1 MGCFATRKL
10 AGGDPAAC
18 LLNDASG
25 VDADISNQPGQC
37 CIHTHKQSATQTR
50 TWPRR
55 CGGTTWNSYERHTG
69 GRGNTNV
76 DVHGEQNQPW
86 QTGGGP
92 SICSRSPSR
101 QVRISLP
108 TKVKPGRHEY
118 RMMSPVE
125 SFTPTIASA
134 NTHTRKQNATLAS
147 AFQAQGPENIINT
160 LSNEDWHPA
169 GWSGRSRHKALTCT
183 LGLAHQRSVRTCA
196 CTVQSEVATG
206 KMSSTSTDSFV
217 DG

>member
-1 MGCFATRKL
+1 MLLSPTNLGS
-10 AGGDPAAC
+10 AA
-18 LLNDASG
+18 ST
-25 VDADISNQPGQC
+25 
-37 CIHTHKQSATQTR
+37 HTSKAQHKRAHGRGAAVVLHDKSEHK
-50 TWPRR
+50 
-55 CGGTTWNSYERHTG
+55 NSYERHMG

-134 NTHTRKQNATLAS
+134 NTHTRKQKATLAS

-169 GWSGRSRHKALTCT
+169 GWSGSSRHKALTCT
-183 LGLAHQRSVRTCA
+183 LGLAQQRSVRTCA